1 MSTWGKVI
9 LTNQG
14 EALLNQCLGM
24 SGHYNLN
31 QSNDPD
37 SDTKG
42 IVVTRVSTGR
52 YRYTN
57 TSVEYLKER
66 TDLATSDGATGG
78 TSGFVENLNITGLK
92 PITSS
97 NSDQYGQA
105 LIQVQL
111 DNQREDR
118 NIKEEYPLGQLGVFA
133 RLEGSTEEILF
144 TIVQYAGDTL
154 PVIPAPVT
162 PTLLNFGFY
171 IAIATTETVSI
182 EMEFTGIVTA
192 KQFDDYKLV
201 TDETLNTLNEHTK
214 NTENPHKVTA
224 QQVGLGN
231 VPNVT
236 TDNQTPTFTQSS
248 TLSEINS
255 GEKLST
261 LFGKIKK
268 AIVDLISHLAN
279 TSNPHSVTKSQ
290 VGLGNVDDTSDADK
304 PISTATRKALDGKA
318 PKTHASSSEDY
329 GIGDREVYGHLKL
342 FNGINSTADTRS
354 GFAATPNAVKT
365 AYEKAVEG
373 VNAAEKAQETANS
386 KLDKGFISNGYTGID
401 EVTARLNGIEEG
413 AEVNKVTSV
422 QGRTGDV
429 TVTKADINLGNVPNV
444 ATNDQTPTYTAASSR
459 TNINSGETLATIFGK
474 IKKWFSDLKTIAF
487 TGSYTDLLNKPTSM
501 QNPNSLTLTM
511 NGSSSSY
518 NGSATASKSWYA
530 PTSGGTAGY
539 IPISNG
545 SGAPAW
551 RQPDY
556 YGVCSTEG
564 ATRDK
569 VVDIPNF
576 KLVNGVR
583 IRVKFTYSHAILAS
597 GTNARL
603 NVSNTG
609 AKTVYLANK
618 LVRGY
623 YGVPNASS
631 ADTSMYPNTWDEN
644 EVIEFWYDG
653 SSWRSIPETH
663 ILDPLDV
670 KLVRASWVTW
680 NTAGNTTYLPKFLNK
695 IIRSCDFFAD
705 SSNAASIIQE
715 ALRHTANAGRLS
727 IITTYGNSYFTIDD
741 NIYIAESQTESS
753 LRAPRKVTIE
763 GRSMVSTSKARLD
776 FKNNC
781 SIKNGGAT
789 SPQLTLKNLELQLY
803 WGIGVGVQN
812 TTFINLGTGNGSVLI
827 LENCDISIS
836 ESQVSELP
844 AFIADTIIMKNCNY
858 SLEATEHSQY
868 MCYSGIRCNR
878 LEIDGGSISITN
890 DCSNTINPDN
900 FELNFIYGSNV
911 TGYIKNCTIN
921 GAGSYR
927 VSIIDSPYIEVA
939 TCDITLGNKASLCHY
954 TTSTEKIYT
963 ALRDCTINYT
973 ASTYLTF
980 GKITGCTFK
989 NSSTGYTT
997 DAYKLQVLCPA
1008 QITNNAFVGRSEM
1021 NFNGNK
1027 VLFTN
1032 NILQYSQSYTT
1043 FPTGSVNANNM
1054 VSG

>member
-1 MSTWGKVI
+1 MGFQAGYKPPAAFFNWFWNKTGKCIKELQEKLSCAPIPLSGVCTTAKGTTGKVVTCPDFKI
-9 LTNQG
+9 YDGARIAVTFNNG
-14 EALLNQCLGM
+14 NSANYMTLNVNGTGAYFAWFPIGT
-24 SGHYNLN
+24 SRAYNNELI
-31 QSNDPD
+31 S
-37 SDTKG
+37 KF
-42 IVVTRVSTGR
+42 IVAGCT
-52 YRYTN
+52 YEFIYQ
-57 TSVEYLKER
+57 
-66 TDLATSDGATGG
+66 DGATPKWVYCGM
-78 TSGFVENLNITGLK
+78 TSI
-92 PITSS
+92 PI
-97 NSDQYGQA
+97 ND
-105 LIQVQL
+105 
-111 DNQREDR
+111 E
-118 NIKEEYPLGQLGVFA
+118 
-133 RLEGSTEEILF
+133 
-144 TIVQYAGDTL
+144 
-154 PVIPAPVT
+154 T
-162 PTLLNFGFY
+162 PTY
-171 IAIATTETVSI
+171 TEA
-182 EMEFTGIVTA
+182 EER
-192 KQFDDYKLV
+192 
-201 TDETLNTLNEHTK
+201 
-214 NTENPHKVTA
+214 
-224 QQVGLGN
+224 
-231 VPNVT
+231 
-236 TDNQTPTFTQSS
+236 DN
-248 TLSEINS
+248 LAS

-261 LFGKIKK
+261 
-268 AIVDLISHLAN
+268 A
-279 TSNPHSVTKSQ
+279 
-290 VGLGNVDDTSDADK
+290 
-304 PISTATRKALDGKA
+304 
-318 PKTHASSSEDY
+318 
-329 GIGDREVYGHLKL
+329 
-342 FNGINSTADTRS
+342 
-354 GFAATPNAVKT
+354 
-365 AYEKAVEG
+365 
-373 VNAAEKAQETANS
+373 
-386 KLDKGFISNGYTGID
+386 
-401 EVTARLNGIEEG
+401 
-413 AEVNKVTSV
+413 
-422 QGRTGDV
+422 
-429 TVTKADINLGNVPNV
+429 
-444 ATNDQTPTYTAASSR
+444 
-459 TNINSGETLATIFGK
+459 FGK
-474 IKKWFSDLKTIAF
+474 IKKWFADLKAVAF
-487 TGSYTDLLNKPTSM
+487 SNDYNDLDNTPTALKNPNALTLSMNGTSTSYT
-501 QNPNSLTLTM
+501 
-511 NGSSSSY
+511 GESSV
-518 NGSATASKSWYA
+518 AKTWYA
-530 PTSGGTAGY
+530 PTTAGTAGY

-715 ALRHTANAGRLS
+715 ALRYTANAGRLS

>member
-1 MSTWGKVI
+1 MNFNNKLPERKNSGTEPSDSLKNDGFKAGYKPSANVFNWFWNKTGKCIKELQEKLSCAPIPLSGVCTTAKGTTGKVVTCPDFKI
-9 LTNQG
+9 YDGARIAVTFNNG
-14 EALLNQCLGM
+14 NSANYMTLNVNGTGAYFAWFPIGT
-24 SGHYNLN
+24 SRAYNNELI
-31 QSNDPD
+31 S
-37 SDTKG
+37 KF
-42 IVVTRVSTGR
+42 IVAGCT
-52 YRYTN
+52 YEFIYQ
-57 TSVEYLKER
+57 
-66 TDLATSDGATGG
+66 DGATPKWVYCGM
-78 TSGFVENLNITGLK
+78 TSI
-92 PITSS
+92 PI
-97 NSDQYGQA
+97 ND
-105 LIQVQL
+105 
-111 DNQREDR
+111 E
-118 NIKEEYPLGQLGVFA
+118 
-133 RLEGSTEEILF
+133 
-144 TIVQYAGDTL
+144 
-154 PVIPAPVT
+154 T
-162 PTLLNFGFY
+162 PTY
-171 IAIATTETVSI
+171 TEA
-182 EMEFTGIVTA
+182 EER
-192 KQFDDYKLV
+192 
-201 TDETLNTLNEHTK
+201 
-214 NTENPHKVTA
+214 
-224 QQVGLGN
+224 
-231 VPNVT
+231 
-236 TDNQTPTFTQSS
+236 DN
-248 TLSEINS
+248 LAS

-261 LFGKIKK
+261 
-268 AIVDLISHLAN
+268 A
-279 TSNPHSVTKSQ
+279 
-290 VGLGNVDDTSDADK
+290 
-304 PISTATRKALDGKA
+304 
-318 PKTHASSSEDY
+318 
-329 GIGDREVYGHLKL
+329 
-342 FNGINSTADTRS
+342 
-354 GFAATPNAVKT
+354 
-365 AYEKAVEG
+365 
-373 VNAAEKAQETANS
+373 
-386 KLDKGFISNGYTGID
+386 
-401 EVTARLNGIEEG
+401 
-413 AEVNKVTSV
+413 
-422 QGRTGDV
+422 
-429 TVTKADINLGNVPNV
+429 
-444 ATNDQTPTYTAASSR
+444 
-459 TNINSGETLATIFGK
+459 FGK
-474 IKKWFSDLKTIAF
+474 IKKWFADLKAVAF
-487 TGSYTDLLNKPTSM
+487 SNDYNDLDNTPTALKNPNALTLSMNGTSTSYT
-501 QNPNSLTLTM
+501 
-511 NGSSSSY
+511 GESSV
-518 NGSATASKSWYA
+518 AKTWYA
-530 PTSGGTAGY
+530 PTTAGTAGY

-705 SSNAASIIQE
+705 YSNAASIIQE